1 MERYCLQSARDSMS
15 NQKFAGR
22 LRAVKER
29 EDQCIKMIYGYDLS
43 ELFQFQA
50 FGNISCNF

>member
-1 MERYCLQSARDSMS
+1 MS

-29 EDQCIKMIYGYDLS
+29 EDQCIKMIYGYDL
-43 ELFQFQA
+43 
-50 FGNISCNF
+50 

>member
-1 MERYCLQSARDSMS
+1 MS